1 MLKVRTAG
9 KLGYCFGVSQAIEK
23 AVTFAEANGPLHS
36 LGTLAHNEDVVAY
49 LREHRVTPICMEEV
63 LPVGTEFPAANASL
77 AVGMNVAIT
86 AHGAPPETYDTLK
99 ERGCQVLD
107 CTCPIVRKAQAVVS
121 QQMDGFDVV
130 IFGDPDHQEVIGLNG
145 WAGGAKFVGTFN
157 SLFTEQQETK
167 QLHLGKKVGI
177 ISQTTKI
184 PADFAD
190 FVTALGYR
198 NLGRWTELRL
208 INTICPI
215 VAGRVAQTRKLS
227 RVVDVMLVVGSLES
241 ANTANLATV
250 AKPGAGADS
259 VFIIQKAD
267 QVIDT
272 MGRWWAAGDWE
283 RRGSAELRID
293 SKAAVFTVGITAG
306 TSTPIVTVD
315 EVVYQVKE
323 IANVR

>member
-1 MLKVRTAG
+1 
-9 KLGYCFGVSQAIEK
+9 
-23 AVTFAEANGPLHS
+23 
-36 LGTLAHNEDVVAY
+36 
-49 LREHRVTPICMEEV
+49 
-63 LPVGTEFPAANASL
+63 
-77 AVGMNVAIT
+77 
-86 AHGAPPETYDTLK
+86 AHGAPPAAYDTLK
-99 ERGCQVLD
+99 ELGCKVLD

-145 WAGGAKFVGTFN
+145 WAGGAKFVGTLH

-167 QLHLGKKVGI
+167 QLNLGRKVGV
-177 ISQTTKI
+177 ISQTTQV

-227 RVVDVMLVVGSLES
+227 RRVDVMLVVGSLES
-241 ANTANLATV
+241 ANTANLAEV

-259 VFIIQKAD
+259 VFTIQSAD

-272 MGRWWAAGDWE
+272 MGRWWADGDWE

-293 SKAAVFTVGITAG
+293 SKDAVFTVGITAG
-306 TSTPIVTVD
+306 TSTPIETVN
-315 EVVYQVKE
+315 EAVAQVKE
-323 IANVR
+323 LANVR